1 MKYAITIS
9 DDKGPDCAVP
19 LEPEMPETDP
29 ESQIE
34 GWELVS
40 TVWQQTWIERQQDS
54 RSTATYAVVGR
65 WVWTWKAIYKGASK

>member
-1 MKYAITIS
+1 MKYAITVS
-9 DDKGPDCAVP
+9 DDKGPDCSVP

-40 TVWQQTWIERQQDS
+40 TVYQHTGIERQLDS
-54 RSTATYAVVGR
+54 RASATYAMFGR
-65 WVWTWKAIYKGASK
+65 FVWTWKAIYKGAR